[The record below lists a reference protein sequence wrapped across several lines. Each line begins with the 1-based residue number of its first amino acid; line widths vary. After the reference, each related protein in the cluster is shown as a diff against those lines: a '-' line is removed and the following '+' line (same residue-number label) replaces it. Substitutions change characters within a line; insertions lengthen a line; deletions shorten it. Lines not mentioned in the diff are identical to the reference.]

1 MPMTPRSA
9 TEVTVHSP
17 NADRGFPRASI
28 WFVIIIAISIW
39 PQPAAAQDLSGS
51 YVYASPQGPVTL
63 TLQQDAQ
70 GRVAGRLGGTDGSV
84 MQLTGVV
91 QGGRA
96 TGQISVGGGTGW
108 FAVGFDGPR
117 LLLLVAELDPATGQP
132 DLSQSWNLEFTP
144 AGAAG
149 RPVVPTPAVPGMLA
163 PRAPPA
169 AAAPQA
175 PAAAGQPDPF
185 GRPDESQLAREWR
198 DMLRGAKLTRISSY
212 SSGTAGGGGYSE
224 HWEAFACSDGTL
236 HFRDNSV
243 TSYGDV
249 GAFSARQGGATG
261 RWQVITQG
269 DRAFLASQFEGQPV
283 GYGELT
289 FDPGQRATFVDGNRF
304 YITRRDNDVC
314 P

>member
-1 MPMTPRSA
+1 MPLTPSSA

-17 NADRGFPRASI
+17 NAARRFPPVAL
-28 WFVIIIAISIW
+28 WFVITLAISIW
-39 PQPAAAQDLSGS
+39 HNPAAGQDLSGS
-51 YVYASPQGPVTL
+51 YIYASPQGPVML
-63 TLQQDAQ
+63 ALQQDAQ
-70 GRVAGRLGGTDGSV
+70 GRVAGRLSGADGSV
-84 MQLTGVV
+84 MQLAGVV

-117 LLLLVAELDPATGQP
+117 LILLVAEVDPATGQP

-144 AGAAG
+144 VGATVQ
-149 RPVVPTPAVPGMLA
+149 PVVPTPAVPGM
-163 PRAPPA
+163 PAPPA
-169 AAAPQA
+169 APAAATPQA
-175 PAAAGQPDPF
+175 PPAAGQPDPF

-198 DMLRGAKLTRISSY
+198 EMLRGAKLTRISSY
-212 SSGTAGGGGYSE
+212 SSSTAGGGGYSE

-249 GAFSARQGGATG
+249 GAYSARQGGAAG

-283 GYGELT
+283 RYGELT
-289 FDPGQRATFVDGNRF
+289 FDPGQRATFLDGKRF
-304 YITRRDNDVC
+304 YITRRDNHVC